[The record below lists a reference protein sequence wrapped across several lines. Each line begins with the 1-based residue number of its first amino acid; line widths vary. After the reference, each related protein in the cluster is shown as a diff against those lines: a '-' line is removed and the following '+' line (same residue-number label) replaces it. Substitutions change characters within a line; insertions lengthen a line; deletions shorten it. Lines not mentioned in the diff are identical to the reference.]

1 MTIFNSIK
9 FIYFALNMLWVF
21 TSFFERHDKLI
32 ARKKVYHKVAVSNI
46 SRWQIVDIVSL
57 GRRSWVV
64 RVGIYPSSFWWI
76 KGIKSNI
83 LIVNRSFFS
92 QPYFDCFLHLKSGC
106 KFKQTRLK
114 SLSVSVSETKT
125 VVLWGYLVIHSTYY
139 NQYFWINKC
148 NEETFF
154 WISKQKTT

>member
-9 FIYFALNMLWVF
+9 FIYFALNMLSVF

-83 LIVNRSFFS
+83 LIVNRSFFPNHILIASYTSGLDVSLNQQDSKGFQFQS
-92 QPYFDCFLHLKSGC
+92 QRR
-106 KFKQTRLK
+106 KQSYLI
-114 SLSVSVSETKT
+114 
-125 VVLWGYLVIHSTYY
+125 LWGYLVIHT
-139 NQYFWINKC
+139 I
-148 NEETFF
+148 
-154 WISKQKTT
+154 I

>member
-1 MTIFNSIK
+1 MTIFNSIQ
-9 FIYFALNMLWVF
+9 FIYFALNMLSVF

-83 LIVNRSFFS
+83 LIANRSFFPNHILIASYTSGLDVSLNQQDSKAFQFQS
-92 QPYFDCFLHLKSGC
+92 QRRQQSYLI
-106 KFKQTRLK
+106 
-114 SLSVSVSETKT
+114 
-125 VVLWGYLVIHSTYY
+125 LWGYLVIHT
-139 NQYFWINKC
+139 I
-148 NEETFF
+148 
-154 WISKQKTT
+154 I

>member
-9 FIYFALNMLWVF
+9 FIYFALNMLSVF

-83 LIVNRSFFS
+83 LIVNRSFFPNHILIASYTSGLDVSLNQQDSKAFQFQS
-92 QPYFDCFLHLKSGC
+92 QRR
-106 KFKQTRLK
+106 KQSYLI
-114 SLSVSVSETKT
+114 
-125 VVLWGYLVIHSTYY
+125 LWGYLVIHT
-139 NQYFWINKC
+139 I
-148 NEETFF
+148 
-154 WISKQKTT
+154 I